1 MTLWLLLSVALPA
14 ILAFMGTY
22 WRKGWITVIAML
34 AAVVLAWLLIHRLV
48 SPPENTATPSHE
60 MARLLSLF
68 FGSAGAA
75 FGVLIGWLLGR
86 AARDG

>member
-60 MARLLSLF
+60 MARLLSGMSDSEAAL
-68 FGSAGAA
+68 AHARELLELTVGA
-75 FGVLIGWLLGR
+75 
-86 AARDG
+86 